1 MGTSIHGLLN
11 LRAFLL
17 FFLVFFVLVLFDLE
31 FPAHS
36 FVSLLKQ
43 VVGGR
48 DMVMFICLDVLLG
61 ILFVESEL
69 LK

>member
-11 LRAFLL
+11 LRAFLF

-43 VVGGR
+43 VVSGC
-48 DMVMFICLDVLLG
+48 DMIMLVCLDVPFG
-61 ILFVESEL
+61 ILLVESEL